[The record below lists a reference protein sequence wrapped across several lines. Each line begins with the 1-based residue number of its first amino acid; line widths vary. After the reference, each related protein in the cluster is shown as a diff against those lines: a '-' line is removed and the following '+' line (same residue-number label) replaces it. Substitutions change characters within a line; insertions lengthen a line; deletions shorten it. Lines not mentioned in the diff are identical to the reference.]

1 MKRKV
6 NKKPE
11 IKKKKG
17 ITLIALVTTIIL
29 ILILTSIAISNG
41 FGDNGL
47 FKKAEKAK
55 IDQS

>member
-11 IKKKKG
+11 IKNKKG

-47 FKKAEKAK
+47 F
-55 IDQS
+55 